1 MAAAPDVPCSD
12 LSRISPAMS
21 IASFPVRRAH
31 PLRLVLTGGV
41 LAGALDITYACLFW
55 RIKAGLPASRI
66 FQSVAAG
73 LLGTASFKGGTATAW
88 LGLGLHFFIAGCMA
102 LGYYLAAR
110 RWPALRHRPLAY
122 GAVYG
127 LGLYAVMN
135 YLVVPLSAARGGSRD
150 PLWIGLSV
158 LVHMFLI
165 GVPIAW
171 LSGRAATQD

>member
-12 LSRISPAMS
+12 LSRISPAMT

-102 LGYYLAAR
+102 LASTLRPGDGRPSGTGL
-110 RWPALRHRPLAY
+110 WPTGPSTAW
-122 GAVYG
+122 
-127 LGLYAVMN
+127 
-135 YLVVPLSAARGGSRD
+135 GSM
-150 PLWIGLSV
+150 P
-158 LVHMFLI
+158 
-165 GVPIAW
+165 
-171 LSGRAATQD
+171 